1 MFACHRVCVLAWFA
15 SVVGAPVLVTYVL
28 AAAGLLPRTNV
39 LSTKPEMS
47 GTASLSREI
56 EMQTQKK
63 NSKVNLKTKQQPR
76 IIITRTVLTRH
87 DLFRFNIIRSEASQY
102 DKDGVRSQQIS
113 VVQMPSPEPK
123 VTKMMVRVPAIED
136 DI

>member
-1 MFACHRVCVLAWFA
+1 MFACHMVCVLAWFA

-28 AAAGLLPRTNV
+28 AAAGVLPRTNV

-63 NSKVNLKTKQQPR
+63 KLQSEFEDQAAARNYNNLHCFDAP
-76 IIITRTVLTRH
+76 
-87 DLFRFNIIRSEASQY
+87 
-102 DKDGVRSQQIS
+102 
-113 VVQMPSPEPK
+113 
-123 VTKMMVRVPAIED
+123 
-136 DI
+136 